1 MLFSIKI
8 HFALHCTKVILG
20 RMQLGI
26 KMNFFE
32 LYKIIS
38 KKKHFYYPQLYYYF
52 LLNFFCKN
60 T

>member
-8 HFALHCTKVILG
+8 HFALYCTKVILG

-38 KKKHFYYPQLYYYF
+38 KKNTFTIHNYTII
-52 LLNFFCKN
+52 FC
-60 T
+60 